1 MGLLE
6 TGDSPLPGDDSSE
19 AASQPG
25 APEEQPP
32 PVPAPTRRQP
42 TWTYFLTP
50 VAVVIGAI
58 IIAGAVWYTDDDAPA
73 ADHNMDAASTGGED
87 AGAGASMAPTAA
99 PVASSATTML
109 ATLLDYSK
117 QLGLDQAKFQQC
129 LGKPETSQAI
139 SRQLQRGQAL
149 GVNGTPTF
157 YINNKRIVGS
167 QPAAIFDEVIA
178 AELKGSPTTLDGYSD
193 TIKQLAATSPPR
205 FEIVAQKV
213 DVSDAAIEGNP
224 AAKVMIA
231 EFSDFQCPFCRR
243 WTQDYLSKI
252 RGNLGNDLALA
263 FLHFPILSIHPNA
276 GNASAGAVCAGEQG
290 KFWQMHDLL
299 FSNQTTWAS
308 LKAN

>member
-1 MGLLE
+1 M
-6 TGDSPLPGDDSSE
+6 DV
-19 AASQPG
+19 AAW
-25 APEEQPP
+25 PERESG

-50 VAVVIGAI
+50 IAVVIGAV
-58 IIAGAVWYTDDDAPA
+58 IIAGAIWYTDDEAPA
-73 ADHNMDAASTGGED
+73 ADHDMEAAATGGED
-87 AGAGASMAPTAA
+87 AGVGASIAPTAGPA
-99 PVASSATTML
+99 TSGATTML
-109 ATLLDYSK
+109 ATLLEYAK

-129 LGKPETSQAI
+129 LGKQETAQSI
-139 SRQLQRGQAL
+139 SRQLQRGQSL

-167 QPAAIFDEVIA
+167 QPAAVFDEVIA
-178 AELKGSPTTLDGYSD
+178 AELKGSPTTLNGYSD

-224 AAKVMIA
+224 MARVMVA

-252 RGNLGNDLALA
+252 RGNLGDDVALA
-263 FLHFPILSIHPNA
+263 FLHFPIVSIHPNA

-299 FSNQTTWAS
+299 FSKQDAWAS

>member
-1 MGLLE
+1 MENTDPLSDGDIPAEASPE
-6 TGDSPLPGDDSSE
+6 TEL
-19 AASQPG
+19 
-25 APEEQPP
+25 APEPVAAQP
-32 PVPAPTRRQP
+32 ATLRRQP
-42 TWTYFLTP
+42 AWSYFLTP
-50 VAVVIGAI
+50 IAVVIGSV
-58 IIAGAVWYTDDDAPA
+58 IIAGAIWYTDDDPPASA
-73 ADHNMDAASTGGED
+73 ADTHA
-87 AGAGASMAPTAA
+87 ASMAGDESGAGMSVAPTVA
-99 PVASSATTML
+99 PSSSGATTML
-109 ATLLDYSK
+109 ATLLAYAK

-129 LGKPETSQAI
+129 LGKQETSQAI

-157 YINNKRIVGS
+157 FINNKRIVGS

-178 AELKGSPTTLDGYSD
+178 AELRGSPTTLDGYSD
-193 TIKQLAATSPPR
+193 GIRQLAATSPPR
-205 FEIVAQKV
+205 FVIEAQKV

-224 AAKVMIA
+224 AARVMIA

-252 RGNLGNDLALA
+252 RANLGNDVALA
-263 FLHFPILSIHPNA
+263 FLHFPIISIHPNA

-299 FSNQTTWAS
+299 FSNQDTWAS